1 MIVFNDRL
9 FLRHISTTSLREFTE
24 QHVVGSWINM
34 DWTDMSDSLYA
45 RICDRVQELE
55 QKLKTEVMDAKLR
68 KSIATDLYYWQEDL
82 KRAHAMSNTFAVN
95 EFRQICNSDPQA
107 MDVINTREPK
117 EVALWMLAFRD
128 KAFRDAEHFI
138 AFQAKTNGKYWKKH
152 SIPPGL
158 DPAKDR
164 EALEFFGEKVA
175 EHYQKNGGG
184 QSSHIEL
191 SERAKDG
198 SIQLTIYVQG
208 PVTAFAHFE
217 DNQFS
222 RLTTRVALE
231 TAIVYHPETGIVE
244 TVAKGG
250 AKSHAAIL
258 QLFGEH
264 VVGQKIEPEEIEKK
278 RFHLNAL
285 RDGLLEPTVDW
296 SHYGIQKVRLRR
308 AKFSP
313 RMDPSVGI
321 QIEATPA
328 MDDADAIQVALKRLK
343 CEANFEME
351 YDLDGAT
358 VIVYLTPD
366 AKGKVSHFSF
376 GIHASGSSTVKN
388 LSERNQPI
396 AKAVLEALEIIDSH
410 DLSAQELEMVE

>member
-1 MIVFNDRL
+1 MLVFNDRH
-9 FLRHISTTSLREFTE
+9 FLRHISSASLREFTE

-34 DWTDMSDSLYA
+34 DWTDMSDSLYS

-55 QKLKTEVMDAKLR
+55 QKLKTEVMDANVR

-82 KRAHAMSNTFAVN
+82 KRANAMSNTFAIN
-95 EFRQICNSDPQA
+95 EFRQICASDPEA
-107 MDVINTREPK
+107 SETINTREPK

-164 EALEFFGEKVA
+164 VALEFFAEKVA

-296 SHYGIQKVRLRR
+296 SRYGIQKVRLRR

-321 QIEATPA
+321 QFEATPA

-343 CEANFEME
+343 CESSFEME

-358 VIVYLTPD
+358 IIVYLNPD
-366 AKGKVSHFSF
+366 AKGKVNHFSF

-388 LSERNQPI
+388 LSESNQPI